1 VREGAAIREHHQL
14 REGVG
19 ALGAAEERGVSA
31 LRADECG
38 SCRCRGDESGGGGGD
53 GGGGGAAAAAAQG
66 EVYRHFSM
74 QEVFDV

>member
-1 VREGAAIREHHQL
+1 MREGAAIREHHQL

-38 SCRCRGDESGGGGGD
+38 SCCRGDESGGGGGD
-53 GGGGGAAAAAAQG
+53 GGGGAAAAAAQG